1 MGLGILEDKHL
12 ENVPGTS
19 IFSDDPNA
27 AAQAAYEGVDL
38 SLLKHGKGRNAH
50 VMLVPQPT
58 DDPNDPL
65 NWPQW
70 KKHMVFF
77 VLVYGTVICGALGPL
92 VSADVVNLAVEFH
105 TSIQAISRALGS
117 SLAAALAIA
126 TVVWSTLAVKI
137 GKRPVFLAS
146 ALIMMAG
153 AIMSAYAHTCG
164 VLLGSRIVQGV
175 GQSVLEFL
183 VGASINDIYFTHERG
198 IPVALWNLALLDG
211 INITPPISGA
221 VIQHLGWRWAFKI
234 FAVAVGL
241 LFLLQFFCMPETTYY
256 RSQVINVHLPVNHN
270 QSVQEAKADSEATVD
285 IEKQEPSVRLESA
298 EPESDAPRKKSYIQE
313 LAVFSGVYPTRVSF
327 LALVWRPIESL
338 ATPIVL
344 WAGLVYGVAI
354 TWLVLLATSVSQLFS
369 APPYNFDTSQV
380 GLTYM
385 GPFIGAMLAA
395 LISGPLADWLARHMS
410 AWNKGTF
417 EPEFRLPLVAFYSLF
432 GSMAFFGW
440 GISAH
445 TEDPWIGPVFFFGL
459 ANFGITL
466 GASGAIAYVVDAHRR
481 SAESAMGGVIFFKN
495 VFSLVITLFINDWI
509 AARGVLSAFCTVG
522 GVTLFTTLLTI
533 PMYAYG
539 KRARSWI
546 HRCVKLDADD

>member
-1 MGLGILEDKHL
+1 MGLGILEDRHL
-12 ENVPGTS
+12 EHVPGTS

-27 AAQAAYEGVDL
+27 AAQAAYDGIDL

-50 VMLVPQPT
+50 VVLVPQPS

-92 VSADVVNLAVEFH
+92 VSADLVNLAAEFH
-105 TSIQAISRALGS
+105 VSLQAISRALGS
-117 SLAAALAIA
+117 ALAAALSIA
-126 TVVWSTLAVKI
+126 TVVWSAIAVKI

-146 ALIMMAG
+146 SIIMMVG
-153 AIMSAYAHTCG
+153 AVMSAYANTYG
-164 VLLGSRIVQGV
+164 VLLGSRIIQGV

-221 VIQHLGWRWAFKI
+221 VIQYLGWRWAFKI
-234 FAVAVGL
+234 FAIANGL
-241 LFLLQFFCMPETTYY
+241 LVLLQYFFMPETTYH
-256 RSQVINVHLPVNHN
+256 RSRAPAIDANG
-270 QSVQEAKADSEATVD
+270 ADIKDDTTV
-285 IEKQEPSVRLESA
+285 EKREPSVRLENA
-298 EPESDAPRKKSYIQE
+298 ETPATPIRKSYLQD
-313 LAVFSGVYPTRVSF
+313 LAIFSGVYPTRVSF
-327 LALVWRPIESL
+327 LALVWRPVESL

-369 APPYNFDTSQV
+369 APPYNFDSSQV

-395 LISGPLADWLARHMS
+395 LISGPLTDWLARSLS
-410 AWNKGTF
+410 AWNRGTF
-417 EPEFRLPLVAFYSLF
+417 EPEFRLPLVAFYAIF
-432 GSMAFFGW
+432 GSMSFFGW
-440 GISAH
+440 GISANK
-445 TEDPWIGPVFFFGL
+445 EDPWIGPVFFFGL

-466 GASGAIAYVVDAHRR
+466 GASGSIAYVVDAHRR
-481 SAESAMGGVIFFKN
+481 SAETAMGGVILFKN
-495 VFSLVITLFINDWI
+495 VFSVIITLFINDWI
-509 AARGVLSAFCTVG
+509 VSRGVLSVFCTVG

-533 PMYAYG
+533 PMYVYG

-546 HRCVKLDADD
+546 HRRVRLDADD

>member
-12 ENVPGTS
+12 DHVPGTS

-38 SLLKHGKGRNAH
+38 SLLKHGTGRNAH
-50 VMLVPQPT
+50 VVLVPQPS

-65 NWPQW
+65 NWPKW

-92 VSADVVNLAVEFH
+92 VSADLVNLAAEFH
-105 TSIQAISRALGS
+105 TSLQATSRALGS
-117 SLAAALAIA
+117 ALTAALAIA
-126 TVVWSTLAVKI
+126 TVIWSALAVKI

-146 ALIMMAG
+146 TLIMMAG
-153 AIMSAYAHTCG
+153 AIMSAYAHSYGT
-164 VLLGSRIVQGV
+164 LLGSRIIQGV

-211 INITPPISGA
+211 INITPPIAGA
-221 VIQHLGWRWAFKI
+221 VIQNLGWRWAFKI
-234 FAVAVGL
+234 FAIANGL
-241 LFLLQFFCMPETTYY
+241 LFLLQASCHEQFFCMPETTYY
-256 RSQVINVHLPVNHN
+256 RSQVIPAIQNG
-270 QSVQEAKADSEATVD
+270 QDIKDDSTV
-285 IEKQEPSVRLESA
+285 EKQEPSVKLESA
-298 EPESDAPRKKSYIQE
+298 ELPAPPRKKSYAQE
-313 LAVFSGVYPTRVSF
+313 LSIFSGIYPTRVSL

-395 LISGPLADWLARHMS
+395 VISGPLSDWLARHMS

-417 EPEFRLPLVAFYSLF
+417 EPEFRLPLVAFYAIF

-440 GISAH
+440 GISANK
-445 TEDPWIGPVFFFGL
+445 EDPWIGPVFFFGL

-466 GASGAIAYVVDAHRR
+466 GASGSIAYVVDAHRR
-481 SAESAMGGVIFFKN
+481 SAETAMGGVIFFKN
-495 VFSLVITLFINDWI
+495 VFSVIITLFINDWFV
-509 AARGVLSAFCTVG
+509 ARGILSVFCTVG
-522 GVTLFTTLLTI
+522 GVTLFTTFLTI
-533 PMYAYG
+533 PMYVCG